1 MVLMHLKHPAKNTRR
16 GVVAVEA
23 AVILPLALVL
33 MLGTWEVGRFV
44 HVEQIMNN
52 AAREGARVAAGG
64 YINGTAVTVATV
76 QQSVKDYLT
85 AAGFPSAAV
94 SGAQVTLTCLASPIW
109 TDPSNAL
116 PLDQFQVTLT
126 IPSGTAFDSLRWT
139 LLNRITSISQLSTSV
154 KWQSLNN
161 SSVTVDTTL
170 PF

>member
-1 MVLMHLKHPAKNTRR
+1 MHLQRPSKTSRR

-23 AVILPLALVL
+23 AVILPLALIL

-94 SGAQVTLTCLASPIW
+94 TNAQVTL
-109 TDPSNAL
+109 
-116 PLDQFQVTLT
+116 
-126 IPSGTAFDSLRWT
+126 
-139 LLNRITSISQLSTSV
+139 
-154 KWQSLNN
+154 
-161 SSVTVDTTL
+161 
-170 PF
+170 